1 MAKNQNK
8 TIETA
13 ENVLDF
19 LNRVTD
25 ESKRNDCLEIVEIMK
40 EQTGFEPKMW
50 GPGIVGFG
58 SYHYSYESGREGDAP
73 LVAFSP
79 RKAEISLY
87 LASGFEQRD
96 SLLKEFGK
104 HKSAKACIY
113 IKRIADIDVQVLRK
127 LVSLSVAHV
136 KNLYP

>member
-8 TIETA
+8 TIET
-13 ENVLDF
+13 EESVFDF

-25 ESKRNDCLEIVEIMK
+25 ESKRKDCFEIVEIMK
-40 EQTGFEPKMW
+40 EQSGFDPKMW
-50 GPGIVGFG
+50 GPAIVGFG
-58 SYHYSYESGREGDAP
+58 TYHYTYESGREGDAP

-87 LASGFEQRD
+87 LASGFDQREA
-96 SLLKEFGK
+96 LLKEFGK
-104 HKSAKACIY
+104 HKSSKACIY

-127 LVSLSVAHV
+127 MVSLSVEHV
-136 KNLYP
+136 KNLYQ